1 MKVLVTGANGFIGS
15 HLTKLLVKEQL
26 EVVAMVMPGTSLEN
40 ISGLNIQ
47 IVYADIT
54 KPEMLVGAM
63 ENVDLVYHL
72 AAMPSLAWTK
82 RIFEVN
88 FDGTKNVL
96 EAAVKAKVKRFVFMS
111 SLVVH
116 GFTDF
121 DNADELTPKL
131 TPNFFTRPYIVS
143 KVRGE
148 ELIALYGDRIET
160 VVIRPGFTIYG
171 PDDPVTSGELLNRLS
186 ASGLMGYIDKGDA
199 KSSYVYVENLA
210 FGMYKAGLS
219 SVAVG
224 QTYNIADTQ
233 PPYLKFKLLLQKFTT
248 ELGVKSKLYSFP
260 SWLVFPIA
268 LVSDLLHRFFFPS
281 QMPLLSTYIVQTA
294 THDLWF
300 NTAKAEREIGYHQ
313 VVDFQEGIRRTV
325 AWYQNFIAK

>member
-15 HLTKLLVKEQL
+15 HLTRLLVKEQY
-26 EVVAMVMPGTSLEN
+26 EVVAMVMPGTSLDN
-40 ISGLNIQ
+40 INGLDVQ

-63 ENVDLVYHL
+63 EKVDLVYHL
-72 AAMPSLAWTK
+72 AAMPSLAWSK

-96 EAAVKAKVKRFVFMS
+96 EAAVKAKVKRFVYMS

-116 GFTDF
+116 GFADF
-121 DNADELTPKL
+121 NNADELTPKL
-131 TPNFFTRPYIVS
+131 TPNFFTRPYIAS

-148 ELIALYGDRIET
+148 ELIANYNDKIET

-171 PDDPVTSGELLNRLS
+171 PNDPVTSGELLKRI
-186 ASGLMGYIDKGDA
+186 SGGGIMGYIDKGNV

-210 FGMYKAGLS
+210 YGLYKAGMS
-219 SVAVG
+219 SEAVG
-224 QTYNIADTQ
+224 QTYNIADVQ
-233 PPYLKFKLLLQKFTT
+233 PPYLTFKLLLEKFAI

-268 LVSDLLHRFFFPS
+268 LVSDVMHRLFFPS
-281 QMPLLSTYIVQTA
+281 RMPLLSSYIIQTA
-294 THDLWF
+294 THELWF

-325 AWYQNFIAK
+325 AWYQTYVTK